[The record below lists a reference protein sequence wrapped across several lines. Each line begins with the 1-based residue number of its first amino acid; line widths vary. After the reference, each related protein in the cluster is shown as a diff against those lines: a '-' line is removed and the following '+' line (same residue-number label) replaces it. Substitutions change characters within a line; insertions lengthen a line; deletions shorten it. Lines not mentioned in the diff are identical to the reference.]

1 MRKELRETDWRK
13 LLNGD
18 AIDDW
23 MSFRDRL
30 LLESKYISVQ
40 KSNCGKRKKIWI
52 NNRAVR
58 SVNRKRKVFRKYK
71 DRNHP
76 ACKEASRK
84 AAVDVRN
91 ARLIFETKLADNI
104 KYDSK
109 SFFAYVRV
117 ELGYV
122 QAHCCRRKASGLR
135 TVRIRQRKLRIGGG
149 RILFLFS
156 KQEAGI
162 SQKISDRL
170 V

>member
-1 MRKELRETDWRK
+1 MSSGVRLDYKKADFEEMRNELRETDWRK

-30 LLESKYISVQ
+30 LLLESKYIPVQ
-40 KSNCGKRKKIWI
+40 KSNCGKRKKEIWI
-52 NNRAVR
+52 NNSAVR

-76 ACKEASRK
+76 ACKEASRT

-109 SFFAYVRV
+109 SFFAYVRSKSRARDS
-117 ELGYV
+117 YV

-135 TVRIRQRKLRIGGG
+135 TVRIRQRG
-149 RILFLFS
+149 
-156 KQEAGI
+156 
-162 SQKISDRL
+162 
-170 V
+170 